1 MQCLADNGGTL
12 RYTKKE
18 NQSNN
23 TRLYRKLSRTGY
35 VTYSTASDTSY
46 QFNRYKK
53 YQKKLGKREKKLY
66 EEKKLNE
73 NITSSFN

>member
-1 MQCLADNGGTL
+1 MGEHLGIPKKK
-12 RYTKKE
+12 TK
-18 NQSNN
+18 SNN

-46 QFNRYKK
+46 QLNRYKK